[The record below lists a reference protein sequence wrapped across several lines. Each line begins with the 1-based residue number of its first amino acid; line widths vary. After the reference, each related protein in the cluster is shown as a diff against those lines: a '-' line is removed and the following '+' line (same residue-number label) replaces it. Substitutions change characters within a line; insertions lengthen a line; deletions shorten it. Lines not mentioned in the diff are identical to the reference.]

1 MAGDARLSNNEMI
14 TLHEMNFEELFPTLA
29 EEDVRLKGGPYQK
42 GYIPLEDMLVVEP
55 DMEAMIDARRASVS
69 PEEFEV
75 ETQCQDARWVDFHP
89 KMADLEPFYAV
100 MAFADGDSFQPGFS
114 APSSRRMHERVV
126 YYRGGKTI
134 RPRKEVSP

>member
-1 MAGDARLSNNEMI
+1 MAGDVRISNKQMI
-14 TLHEMNFEELFPTLA
+14 SLHEMPFDELFPMLA
-29 EEDVRLKGGPYQK
+29 EEEVRLSGGIYRK
-42 GYIPLEDMLVVEP
+42 RYILSEEVPDVMM

-75 ETQCQDARWVDFHP
+75 EMQCQDARWVDFHP
-89 KMADLEPFYAV
+89 KRADLEPFYAV
-100 MAFADGDSFQPGFS
+100 MAFAEGDSFQPGFS

>member
-1 MAGDARLSNNEMI
+1 MAGDMRLSDDEMI
-14 TLHEMNFEELFPTLA
+14 TLHEMNFEELFPMLA

-42 GYIPLEDMLVVEP
+42 GYIPLEDMLMVEP

-75 ETQCQDARWVDFHP
+75 EMKCQDARWVDFHP

-100 MAFADGDSFQPGFS
+100 MASADEEFSHPGFS
-114 APSSRRMHERVV
+114 APSLRRTHEKIV
-126 YYRGGKTI
+126 YHRGGKTI
-134 RPRKEVSP
+134 RPKKEVSP